1 MRERYW
7 RTWENHCR
15 LFPLNERGPNLPPN
29 NVEDMLL
36 TFAVAVRE
44 GQYGLGG
51 RIQVQSV
58 EVVLRTVAQK
68 YVLDGHCD
76 PRKASPAQ
84 HSLNLPI
91 ARLLKKFKDDD
102 PPPQPKLAIPVSTI
116 QKIIT
121 KYNFSP
127 HHSAVADL
135 VLVAFFYLLRVG
147 EYTVSR
153 SSRPKR
159 TIPLRKG
166 DVRLWHKGKLLDH
179 ESPLPT
185 LLLADSATISIA
197 NTKNGTKG
205 AFVHHD
211 AIKSVICPVAALA
224 RRIANLHGM
233 RASTPLSTV
242 CHPPTRIT
250 RISDR
255 DVTLA
260 VRWGAT
266 YDCLMEKGYTVDRV
280 SSHSLRAGGAMAMKL
295 SGATDSTI
303 MRIGRWTSLTY
314 LTYIHS
320 QIGALS
326 AGVAWRMSQQFT
338 FQNVG

>member
-1 MRERYW
+1 M
-7 RTWENHCR
+7 
-15 LFPLNERGPNLPPN
+15 
-29 NVEDMLL
+29 
-36 TFAVAVRE
+36 
-44 GQYGLGG
+44 
-51 RIQVQSV
+51 
-58 EVVLRTVAQK
+58 
-68 YVLDGHCD
+68 
-76 PRKASPAQ
+76 
-84 HSLNLPI
+84 
-91 ARLLKKFKDDD
+91 
-102 PPPQPKLAIPVSTI
+102 
-116 QKIIT
+116 
-121 KYNFSP
+121 
-127 HHSAVADL
+127 
-135 VLVAFFYLLRVG
+135 
-147 EYTVSR
+147 
-153 SSRPKR
+153 
-159 TIPLRKG
+159 RKG

-179 ESPLPT
+179 KSPLPT
-185 LLLADSATISIA
+185 LLLADSGTILIA

-211 AIKSVICPVAALA
+211 AFGSVICPVAALA
-224 RRIANLHGM
+224 RRIANLQGM

-250 RISDR
+250 WISDQ

-260 VRWGAT
+260 VQWGAT
-266 YDCLMEKGYTVDRV
+266 YNGLMEKGYTVDRV